1 MPYFAETTL
10 PELAGILTIVAGM
23 LLGFYGL
30 LRFIL
35 NQSIA
40 DRHDDRKERIQLVES
55 LKEVATSNQS
65 IADATKKAAIDAK
78 KRNGHL
84 ADLVVESKKQLL
96 LAINEV
102 PEQHVTH
109 QTVDHAIINKEE
121 K

>member
-1 MPYFAETTL
+1 MYFAETTL
-10 PELAGILTIVAGM
+10 PELAGVLTVIAGM
-23 LLGFYGL
+23 LLGFYGIIK
-30 LRFIL
+30 FIL
-35 NQSIA
+35 NQAIA

-55 LKEVATSNQS
+55 LKDVATSNQA
-65 IADATKKAAIDAK
+65 IANETKKAAQEAK

-109 QTVDHAIINKEE
+109 QTVDHAIINKEN